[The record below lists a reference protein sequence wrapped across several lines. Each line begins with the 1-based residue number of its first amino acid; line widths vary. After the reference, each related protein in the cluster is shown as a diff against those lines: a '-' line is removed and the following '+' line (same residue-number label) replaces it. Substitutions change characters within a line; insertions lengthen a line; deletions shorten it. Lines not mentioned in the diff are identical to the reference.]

1 MSLEF
6 DMSFEDSHGQPVEI
20 APGLMRLTANNP
32 SPFTFRGT
40 NSYVVGTDTLAVI
53 DPGPAG
59 DERHLDALMAAIA
72 GRPVS
77 HIVVTHSH
85 ADHSPLAAP
94 LKAATG
100 AEIWAEGPNRTAR
113 PLTGD
118 GEAQLEAG
126 GDAGFAPDR
135 PVGEGEVIEGDGW
148 RLETVLTPGHAAN
161 HACFA
166 LSGTGY
172 LFSGD
177 HVMGWSTTV
186 VSPPGGSMAD
196 YMASLDRLIAREDRI
211 LLPGHG
217 NPVTNPQAF
226 MRGLRTHRRMR
237 EMAILD
243 RIRKGDRRIAEMVAA
258 IYRDIDPRLHRGA
271 AFSVL
276 AHLEMLVADGRVRA
290 QGVPSLDAIYEPA

>member
-6 DMSFEDSHGQPVEI
+6 DMSFEESHGQPVEI
-20 APGLMRLTANNP
+20 APGVIRLTANNP

-40 NSYVVGTDTLAVI
+40 NSYIVGTDTLAVI
-53 DPGPAG
+53 DPGPAN
-59 DERHLDALMAAIA
+59 DERHFDALVAAIA

-85 ADHSPLAAP
+85 SDHSPLAAP
-94 LKAATG
+94 LKALTG
-100 AEIWAEGPNRTAR
+100 ARIWAEGPNRTAR
-113 PLTGD
+113 PLTSD
-118 GEAQLEAG
+118 GAAQLDAG
-126 GDAGFAPDR
+126 GDAAFAPDR
-135 PVGEGEVIEGDGW
+135 LVGDGDVIEGDGW
-148 RLETVLTPGHAAN
+148 RLGTVLTPGHAAN

-166 LSGTGY
+166 LEGTGM

-196 YMASLDRLIAREDRI
+196 YMASLDKLIERDDSV

-217 NPVTNPQAF
+217 SPVKNPQAF
-226 MRGLRTHRRMR
+226 MRGLRTHRKMR

-243 RIRKGDRRIAEMVAA
+243 RIRKGDRSIAEMVQA
-258 IYRDIDPRLHRGA
+258 IYRDLDPRLHGGA
-271 AFSVL
+271 SFSVL
-276 AHLEMLVADGRVRA
+276 AHLELLVADGRVRA
-290 QGVPSLDAIYEPA
+290 EGQPSLDSIYQPA

>member
-6 DMSFEDSHGQPVEI
+6 DMSFDDSEGQAVEV
-20 APGLMRLTANNP
+20 APGVVRLTANNP

-40 NSYVVGTDTLAVI
+40 NTYLVGTDALAVI

-59 DERHLDALMAAIA
+59 DEKHFDALMEAIA
-72 GRPVS
+72 GRPVT

-85 ADHSPLAAP
+85 SDHSPLSRP

-100 AEIWAEGPNRTAR
+100 AQIWAEGPNRSAR
-113 PLTGD
+113 APSGD
-118 GEAQLEAG
+118 GEAQLDAG
-126 GDAGFAPDR
+126 GDAEFAPDR
-135 PVGEGEVIEGDGW
+135 QVGEGDMIEGDGW
-148 RLETVLTPGHAAN
+148 RLGTVLTPGHAAN

-166 LSGTGY
+166 LEGTGY

-196 YMASLDRLIAREDRI
+196 YMASLDRLIARDDRI

-217 NPVTNPQAF
+217 NPVKNPQAF
-226 MRGLRTHRRMR
+226 MRGLRAHRKMR
-237 EMAILD
+237 EMAIID
-243 RIRKGDRRIAEMVAA
+243 RIRKGDRTIADMVGT

-271 AFSVL
+271 SFSVL
-276 AHLEMLVADGRVRA
+276 AHLELLVAEGRVRA
-290 QGVPSLDAIYEPA
+290 EGQPSLDTIYQPA

>member
-77 HIVVTHSH
+77 HIVITHSH

-118 GEAQLEAG
+118 G
-126 GDAGFAPDR
+126 
-135 PVGEGEVIEGDGW
+135 
-148 RLETVLTPGHAAN
+148 
-161 HACFA
+161 
-166 LSGTGY
+166 
-172 LFSGD
+172 
-177 HVMGWSTTV
+177 
-186 VSPPGGSMAD
+186 
-196 YMASLDRLIAREDRI
+196 
-211 LLPGHG
+211 
-217 NPVTNPQAF
+217 
-226 MRGLRTHRRMR
+226 
-237 EMAILD
+237 
-243 RIRKGDRRIAEMVAA
+243 
-258 IYRDIDPRLHRGA
+258 
-271 AFSVL
+271 
-276 AHLEMLVADGRVRA
+276 
-290 QGVPSLDAIYEPA
+290 